1 MTHSFPT
8 RRSAYRPYE
17 FPADLC
23 PFSTKR
29 LAALL
34 SRHTSLPSQPIPPL
48 LVGFTPQGADER
60 GGASEAIID
69 GPDRK
74 AGRRAGAAR
83 RQGLA
88 RRPSDPPADWSGPTP
103 PARAP
108 RSERRHG

>member
-83 RQGLA
+83 RQWLA
-88 RRPSDPPADWSGPTP
+88 RRDRKSTRLNS
-103 PARAP
+103 
-108 RSERRHG
+108 SH